1 MINEKLKELLKNA
14 EKFDGLS
21 FIKDRIANREQ
32 IRKEK
37 REKLKEL
44 MTNETKQTAVKRA
57 LLFTVRIAL
66 LLTVGV
72 VCKLLL
78 LMFDGYNAAFKKGW
92 H

>member
-1 MINEKLKELLKNA
+1 
-14 EKFDGLS
+14 
-21 FIKDRIANREQ
+21 
-32 IRKEK
+32 
-37 REKLKEL
+37 

-57 LLFTVRIAL
+57 LLFIVRIFL

-78 LMFDGYNAAFKKGW
+78 LMFDDYNEAFKKGW